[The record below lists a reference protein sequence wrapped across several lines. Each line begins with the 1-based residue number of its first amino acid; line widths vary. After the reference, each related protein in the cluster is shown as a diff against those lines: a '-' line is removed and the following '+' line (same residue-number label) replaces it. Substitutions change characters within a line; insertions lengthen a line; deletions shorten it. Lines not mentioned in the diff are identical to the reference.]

1 MFNGNFRN
9 FEIEQEYD
17 SCISKIEEEIQEL
30 LDEKTR
36 ILKAKEGFIKS
47 QLEEKAQIKVITK

>member
-30 LDEKTR
+30 LDEKTC

-47 QLEEKAQIKVITK
+47 QLEEKHK